1 MPTLNDGQRQ
11 SRSAILAS
19 ADENR
24 ARWGCPRGNGAPLP
38 PDLAAEARHVAAVTG
53 TPEATTCPLAC
64 ITYAEPWVVEVTRA
78 VALAADLHVPLDDQ
92 LGRDLTRADLAAL
105 SALKKAQGD
114 AWQSDEKIREQKRE
128 NDRKAARSGAR

>member
-1 MPTLNDGQRQ
+1 MPAGFRRDAT
-11 SRSAILAS
+11 I
-19 ADENR
+19 ADAAEYR
-24 ARWGCPRGNGAPLP
+24 ERWGCPRGPAAGAPLP
-38 PDLAAEARHVAAVTG
+38 PDLAAEARHVATVTG

-64 ITYAEPWVVEVTRA
+64 ITYADPWVVEVTRA

-128 NDRKAARSGAR
+128 NERKAAARGAR

>member
-1 MPTLNDGQRQ
+1 MPTLHEGERQRKA
-11 SRSAILAS
+11 AIVEA
-19 ADENR
+19 AQEHR

-64 ITYAEPWVVEVTRA
+64 VTYADPWVVEVTRA
-78 VALAADLHVPLDDQ
+78 VALAADLHVPIDEQ

-114 AWQSDEKIREQKRE
+114 AWQSDEKIREQRRE
-128 NDRKAARSGAR
+128 QERKSAARGAR

>member
-1 MPTLNDGQRQ
+1 M
-11 SRSAILAS
+11 
-19 ADENR
+19 
-24 ARWGCPRGNGAPLP
+24 
-38 PDLAAEARHVAAVTG
+38 TG

-64 ITYAEPWVVEVTRA
+64 ITYADPWVVEVTRA

-114 AWQSDEKIREQKRE
+114 AWQSDEKIREQKKE
-128 NDRKAARSGAR
+128 NDRKAAARGAR

>member
-1 MPTLNDGQRQ
+1 MPAGFRRDATAAD
-11 SRSAILAS
+11 
-19 ADENR
+19 ADECR
-24 ARWGCPRGNGAPLP
+24 TRWGCPGGPVELP
-38 PDLAAEARHVAAVTG
+38 PDLAAEARHVATVTG
-53 TPEATTCPLAC
+53 TPEARTCPLAC

-114 AWQSDEKIREQKRE
+114 AWQNDERIREQKRE
-128 NDRKAARSGAR
+128 NDRKAAARGAR

>member
-1 MPTLNDGQRQ
+1 MPALHEGERQRKA
-11 SRSAILAS
+11 AIVEA
-19 ADENR
+19 AAEYR
-24 ARWGCPRGNGAPLP
+24 ARWGCPRGNSAPLP

-78 VALAADLHVPLDDQ
+78 VALAADLHVPIDEQ
-92 LGRDLTRADLAAL
+92 LGRDLTRVDLAAL

-114 AWQSDEKIREQKRE
+114 AWQSDEKIRETKRE
-128 NDRKAARSGAR
+128 NDRKAARSGVR